1 MQNREKSL
9 IFVVDDEEVIASTI
23 AAILRMK
30 GLNAVPFTSA
40 PEALA
45 RSRTVAPDLLI
56 TDIMMPVLSGAELAQ
71 HIQWRYPQCRV
82 LLFTGQ
88 WDKADAEIAAFEDGL
103 VYQLIPKPVHPKELL
118 KKVREMLATSPKAAA
133 DGDGEDQAHLRTVE
147 NMKETIAAVQADIAM
162 SVARKRSTRR
172 RAANNS
178 QESTPGC

>member
-1 MQNREKSL
+1 MVQNREKSL

-30 GLNAVPFTSA
+30 GLNALPFTSS

-118 KKVREMLATSPKAAA
+118 KKVREMLAASPEPLET
-133 DGDGEDQAHLRTVE
+133 GEDRARLRTVE
-147 NMKETIAAVQADIAM
+147 NMKETIAAVQADIAITI
-162 SVARKRSTRR
+162 ARKRSTRR

>member
-1 MQNREKSL
+1 MVQNREKSL

-30 GLNAVPFTSA
+30 GLDAVAFTSS

-45 RSRTVAPDLLI
+45 RSRSVAPDLLI
-56 TDIMMPVLSGAELAQ
+56 SDIMMPVLSGAELAQ

-118 KKVREMLATSPKAAA
+118 KKVREMLATSPVAPVT
-133 DGDGEDQAHLRTVE
+133 GEDLARLRTVE
-147 NMKETIAAVQADIAM
+147 NMKETIAAVQADIAITT
-162 SVARKRSTRR
+162 ARKRLARHRTAYRSH
-172 RAANNS
+172 
-178 QESTPGC
+178 E

>member
-30 GLNAVPFTSA
+30 GLNAVAFTSA

-71 HIQWRYPQCRV
+71 HIQWRYPNAGCCYLPGNGIGR
-82 LLFTGQ
+82 
-88 WDKADAEIAAFEDGL
+88 
-103 VYQLIPKPVHPKELL
+103 
-118 KKVREMLATSPKAAA
+118 M
-133 DGDGEDQAHLRTVE
+133 
-147 NMKETIAAVQADIAM
+147 
-162 SVARKRSTRR
+162 RR
-172 RAANNS
+172 LPHS
-178 QESTPGC
+178 KMGWSIS